1 MASRATDRS
10 SREEGRLLNLLP
22 VGGTGL
28 RAADPKCVNFHAEWK
43 GPIWP
48 FPPLVAAAS
57 HGNAAVSFRATWV
70 ELVIRPG
77 ER

>member
-22 VGGTGL
+22 VDGTGL

-43 GPIWP
+43 GPIRP
-48 FPPLVAAAS
+48 FPRSVAAAGR
-57 HGNAAVSFRATWV
+57 GNAAVSFRATWV
-70 ELVIRPG
+70 ELAIRQG